1 MKKIRVDASVKYD
14 VLIGK
19 GLLEKSGDFI
29 SGITEP
35 CSAVIIT
42 DDIVSPLYAD
52 KVKKSLEKSGF
63 ECDFFV
69 IPNGESS
76 KSLENFEKALELL
89 AEKKL
94 TSSDIIVALG
104 GGVPGDL
111 AGFAAASYLRGI
123 RFVQIPTTFL
133 AAVDSSVG
141 GKTAVNLKAG
151 KNLAGAFHQ
160 PSLVICDTDAFLS
173 LPKDVFADGVA
184 ETVKYGVLTDSA
196 LFDKMGT
203 DFSEDIEEIVAR
215 CVQIKAEIVEADEF
229 DKGKRMLLN
238 LGHTIGHAVEKCS
251 EFKITHGH
259 AVAIGMAA
267 AAFAAEKEGISE
279 KGTAEKISDTLLK
292 CGLPIASP
300 FKAEELAAAALSDK
314 KRRGDTITFVMPQK
328 IGKCLLKKVSVCDI
342 EKIISEGIDG
352 AGMYKAQKSFGQR

>member
-1 MKKIRVDASVKYD
+1 MKKIRVNASVKYD
-14 VLIGK
+14 VLIGN

-29 SGITEP
+29 SGIIEP

-42 DDIVSPLYAD
+42 DDIVNSLYAD
-52 KVKKSLEKSGF
+52 KVKKSLEKSGYK
-63 ECDFFV
+63 CYFFV
-69 IPNGESS
+69 IPNGEGS

-160 PSLVICDTDAFLS
+160 PSLVICDTDTFLS

-184 ETVKYGVLTDSA
+184 ETVKYGVLTDRA

-203 DFSEDIEEIVAR
+203 DFTDDIEKIVAR
-215 CVQIKAEIVEADEF
+215 CVQIKAEIVAADEF
-229 DKGKRMLLN
+229 DKGTRMLLN
-238 LGHTIGHAVEKCS
+238 FGHTIGHAIEKCS
-251 EFKITHGH
+251 EFKITHGN

-279 KGTAEKISDTLLK
+279 KGTAEKIADTLLK
-292 CGLPIASP
+292 CGLPVVSP
-300 FKAEELAAAALSDK
+300 FEAGELAAAALSDK
-314 KRRGDTITFVMPQK
+314 KRRGDTINFVLPEK
-328 IGKCLLKKVSVCDI
+328 IGKCVIKKISVCDL
-342 EKIISEGIDG
+342 KRIIAEGVKVAD
-352 AGMYKAQKSFGQR
+352 MYKA